1 MAMEAAEVVMEA
13 VEMAMAGAEM
23 MGLVDGRSADAECD
37 GSGGDGD
44 GRGGQGRIH
53 CKACKESSVGERIRV
68 GAAQARALDGEA
80 VACGAVAYPPAAA
93 ASRNSMV
100 VCGGAGVR
108 KAGSIAQRSKPDF
121 RLVRLCVCLSASLSS
136 QIWVKASASRF
147 ERRSPKFLS
156 TGRRGYEVTVPL
168 LALLRS
174 ESRRQPG

>member
-108 KAGSIAQRSKPDF
+108 KAGSIAQRSSPISD
-121 RLVRLCVCLSASLSS
+121 LSVCVSVCPSASLSS
-136 QIWVKASASRF
+136 QIWEHKSGRF
-147 ERRSPKFLS
+147 K
-156 TGRRGYEVTVPL
+156 
-168 LALLRS
+168 LLRTAS
-174 ESRRQPG
+174 QISPPAEEASM

>member
-121 RLVRLCVCLSASLSS
+121 RLVRLCVCPSASLSS
-136 QIWVKASASRF
+136 QIWEHKS
-147 ERRSPKFLS
+147 
-156 TGRRGYEVTVPL
+156 GRL
-168 LALLRS
+168 KLLRTAS
-174 ESRRQPG
+174 QISPPAEESSM

>member
-80 VACGAVAYPPAAA
+80 VACGAVAYPPVAA

-100 VCGGAGVR
+100 MCGGAGVR

-121 RLVRLCVCLSASLSS
+121 RLVRLSVCRPVCRPKFGSTKAGFQLLRTAS
-136 QIWVKASASRF
+136 QISPPAEEASM
-147 ERRSPKFLS
+147 
-156 TGRRGYEVTVPL
+156 
-168 LALLRS
+168 
-174 ESRRQPG
+174 